1 MSTIRS
7 KRRRHGVLKSERG
20 FALFGVFLTI
30 LMMTA
35 LGIAA
40 MTMTGLENRMAGS
53 ANATDAAAAAAE
65 SCIGTGVNVIMQTLQ
80 ERQVPLSYV
89 GSVVAANAEGTT
101 PPTLTQEIMG
111 QANNNAD
118 FSVGTNAFGTAA
130 SPDIQMTAG
139 PFAVVGDIDRLYFQN
154 KSGGSIQFAA
164 GYEGAAQGAAGGG
177 GEAIYQI
184 DCTATLTA
192 TGAMSRIQAVYAC
205 VSAGGESC
213 QRKI

>member
-1 MSTIRS
+1 VSTISS
-7 KRRRHGVLKSERG
+7 KRRRHGVLNNERG

-53 ANATDAAAAAAE
+53 ANSTDAAAAAAE

-80 ERQVPLSYV
+80 DRQVPLSYV
-89 GSVVAANAEGTT
+89 GSVIPASAEGAIA
-101 PPTLTQEIMG
+101 PTLTQEIMG

-118 FSVGTNAFGTAA
+118 VAGA

-139 PFAVVGDIDRLYFQN
+139 PFAVVGDIDRLYFKN
-154 KSGGSIQFAA
+154 KVGGSLQFAA

-184 DCTATLTA
+184 DCTATLQA
-192 TGAMSRIQAVYAC
+192 TGAMSRIQAVFAC

>member
-1 MSTIRS
+1 
-7 KRRRHGVLKSERG
+7 VLNSERG

-80 ERQVPLSYV
+80 DRQVPLSYV
-89 GSVVAANAEGTT
+89 GSVIPASAEGAIA
-101 PPTLTQEIMG
+101 PTLTQEIMG

-118 FSVGTNAFGTAA
+118 VAGA

-139 PFAVVGDIDRLYFQN
+139 PFAVVGDIDRLYFKN
-154 KSGGSIQFAA
+154 KVGGSLQFAA

-184 DCTATLTA
+184 DCTATLAA
-192 TGAMSRIQAVYAC
+192 TGAMSRIQAVFAC

>member
-1 MSTIRS
+1 VGTIGLKPRQY
-7 KRRRHGVLKSERG
+7 GVLNNERG
-20 FALFGVFLTI
+20 FALFGVFLTL

-40 MTMTGLENRMAGS
+40 MTMTGLENRMAGF
-53 ANATDAAAAAAE
+53 ANTTDAAAAAAE

-80 ERQVPLSYV
+80 DRQVPPSYV
-89 GSVVAANAEGTT
+89 GPAAMIPANAEGAIA
-101 PPTLTQEIMG
+101 PTLTQEIMG
-111 QANNNAD
+111 QANNNPD
-118 FSVGTNAFGTAA
+118 VSVGAAA

-139 PFAVVGDIDRLYFQN
+139 PFAVVGDIDRLYFKN
-154 KSGGSIQFAA
+154 KVGGSLQFAA

-192 TGAMSRIQAVYAC
+192 TGAMSRIQAVFAC

>member
-7 KRRRHGVLKSERG
+7 KRRRHGVLNNERG
-20 FALFGVFLTI
+20 FALFGVFLTR

-53 ANATDAAAAAAE
+53 ANSTDAAAAAAE

-80 ERQVPLSYV
+80 DRQVPLSYV
-89 GSVVAANAEGTT
+89 GSVIPASAEGAIA
-101 PPTLTQEIMG
+101 PTLTQEIMG

-118 FSVGTNAFGTAA
+118 VAGA

-139 PFAVVGDIDRLYFQN
+139 PFAVVGDIDRLYFKN
-154 KSGGSIQFAA
+154 KVGGSLQFAA

-184 DCTATLTA
+184 DCTATLQA
-192 TGAMSRIQAVYAC
+192 TGAMSRIQAVFAC

>member
-1 MSTIRS
+1 MA
-7 KRRRHGVLKSERG
+7 G
-20 FALFGVFLTI
+20 FANT
-30 LMMTA
+30 
-35 LGIAA
+35 
-40 MTMTGLENRMAGS
+40 
-53 ANATDAAAAAAE
+53 TDAAAAAAE

-80 ERQVPLSYV
+80 ERQVPPSYV
-89 GSVVAANAEGTT
+89 GSVIPSNAEGAIA
-101 PPTLTQEIMG
+101 PTLTQEIMG

-118 FSVGTNAFGTAA
+118 GVGA

-139 PFAVVGDIDRLYFQN
+139 PFGVVGDIDRLYFKN
-154 KSGGSIQFAA
+154 KVGGSLQFAS

-192 TGAMSRIQAVYAC
+192 TGATSRIQAVFAC

>member
-1 MSTIRS
+1 VSTIGS
-7 KRRRHGVLKSERG
+7 KRRRHGVLSNERG

-53 ANATDAAAAAAE
+53 ANSTDAAAAAAE

-80 ERQVPLSYV
+80 DRQVPLSYV
-89 GSVVAANAEGTT
+89 GSVIPASAEGAIA
-101 PPTLTQEIMG
+101 PTLTQEIMG

-118 FSVGTNAFGTAA
+118 VAGA

-139 PFAVVGDIDRLYFQN
+139 PFAVVGDIDRLYFKN
-154 KSGGSIQFAA
+154 KVGGSLQFAA

-192 TGAMSRIQAVYAC
+192 TGAMSRIQAVFAC

>member
-1 MSTIRS
+1 MSTISSRP
-7 KRRRHGVLKSERG
+7 RRHGVLKDERG

-53 ANATDAAAAAAE
+53 ANSTDAAAAAAE

-80 ERQVPLSYV
+80 ERQVPPSYV
-89 GSVVAANAEGTT
+89 GPAAVVPANAEGAIA
-101 PPTLTQEIMG
+101 PTLTQEIMG
-111 QANNNAD
+111 QWNNNAD
-118 FSVGTNAFGTAA
+118 VSVGAGA
-130 SPDIQMTAG
+130 SPDIQMAAG
-139 PFAVVGDIDRLYFQN
+139 PFAVVGDIDRLYFKN
-154 KSGGSIQFAA
+154 KVGGSLQFAA

-192 TGAMSRIQAVYAC
+192 TGAMSRIQAVFAC

>member
-1 MSTIRS
+1 
-7 KRRRHGVLKSERG
+7 VLNNERG

-53 ANATDAAAAAAE
+53 ANSTDAAAAAAE

-80 ERQVPLSYV
+80 DRQVPASYV
-89 GSVVAANAEGTT
+89 GVGPAAVIPANAEGAIA
-101 PPTLTQEIMG
+101 PTLTQEIMG
-111 QANNNAD
+111 QADNDAD
-118 FSVGTNAFGTAA
+118 FAVGTGA

-139 PFAVVGDIDRLYFQN
+139 PFAVVGDIDRLYIKQR
-154 KSGGSIQFAA
+154 SGGSLQFAA
-164 GYEGAAQGAAGGG
+164 GYEGAAQGASGGG
-177 GEAIYQI
+177 AEAYYQI
-184 DCTATLTA
+184 DCRATLTA
-192 TGAMSRIQAVYAC
+192 TGATSRIQAIYAC

>member
-7 KRRRHGVLKSERG
+7 KRRRHGVLNNERG
-20 FALFGVFLTI
+20 FALFGVFLTL

-53 ANATDAAAAAAE
+53 ANSTDAAAAAAE

-80 ERQVPLSYV
+80 DRQVPLSYV
-89 GSVVAANAEGTT
+89 GSVIPASAEGAIA
-101 PPTLTQEIMG
+101 PTLTQEIMG

-118 FSVGTNAFGTAA
+118 VAGA

-139 PFAVVGDIDRLYFQN
+139 PFAVVGDIDRLYFKN
-154 KSGGSIQFAA
+154 KVGGSLQFAA

-184 DCTATLTA
+184 DCTATLQA
-192 TGAMSRIQAVYAC
+192 TGAMSRIQAVFAC

>member
-1 MSTIRS
+1 VSTIRS
-7 KRRRHGVLKSERG
+7 KRRRHGVLNNERG

-35 LGIAA
+35 LGVAA

-53 ANATDAAAAAAE
+53 ANSTDAAAAAAE

-80 ERQVPLSYV
+80 DRQVPLSYV
-89 GSVVAANAEGTT
+89 GSVIPASAEGAIA
-101 PPTLTQEIMG
+101 PTLTQEIMG

-118 FSVGTNAFGTAA
+118 VAGA

-139 PFAVVGDIDRLYFQN
+139 PFAVVGDIDRLYFKN
-154 KSGGSIQFAA
+154 KVGGSLQFAA

-192 TGAMSRIQAVYAC
+192 TGAMSRIQAVFAC

>member
-1 MSTIRS
+1 MSTISS
-7 KRRRHGVLKSERG
+7 KRRRHGVLNNERG

-53 ANATDAAAAAAE
+53 ANTTDAAAAAAE
-65 SCIGTGVNVIMQTLQ
+65 SCIGTGTNVILQTLQ
-80 ERQVPLSYV
+80 ERNVPALYV
-89 GSVVAANAEGTT
+89 GAAAVIPSNAENAGM

-111 QANNNAD
+111 QWDNHTD
-118 FSVGTNAFGTAA
+118 SPGA

-139 PFAVVGDIDRLYFQN
+139 PFTVRGDIDRLYIKQRA
-154 KSGGSIQFAA
+154 GGSLQFAA
-164 GYEGAAQGAAGGG
+164 GYEGTAQGASGGG
-177 GEAIYQI
+177 AEAYYQI

-192 TGAMSRIQAVYAC
+192 TGAISRIRAVYAC
-205 VSAGGESC
+205 VSAAGESC

>member
-1 MSTIRS
+1 
-7 KRRRHGVLKSERG
+7 
-20 FALFGVFLTI
+20 
-30 LMMTA
+30 

-40 MTMTGLENRMAGS
+40 MTMTGLENRMAGF
-53 ANATDAAAAAAE
+53 ANSTDAAAAAAE

-80 ERQVPLSYV
+80 ERQVPIGYV
-89 GSVVAANAEGTT
+89 GPAAVIPSNAENGAI

-118 FSVGTNAFGTAA
+118 GAGA

-139 PFAVVGDIDRLYFQN
+139 PFTVVGDIDRLYFKN
-154 KSGGSIQFAA
+154 KVGGSLQFAA

-184 DCTATLTA
+184 DCTATLAA
-192 TGAMSRIQAVYAC
+192 TGATSRIQAVFAC

>member
-1 MSTIRS
+1 
-7 KRRRHGVLKSERG
+7 LNNERG

-53 ANATDAAAAAAE
+53 ANSTDAAAAAAE

-80 ERQVPLSYV
+80 DRQVPLSYV
-89 GSVVAANAEGTT
+89 GSVIPASAEGAIA
-101 PPTLTQEIMG
+101 PTLTQEIMG

-118 FSVGTNAFGTAA
+118 VAGA

-139 PFAVVGDIDRLYFQN
+139 PFAVVGDIDRLYFKN
-154 KSGGSIQFAA
+154 KVGGSLQFAA

-192 TGAMSRIQAVYAC
+192 TGSMSRIQAVFAC

>member
-1 MSTIRS
+1 VSTISSRP
-7 KRRRHGVLKSERG
+7 RRHGVLKDERG

-53 ANATDAAAAAAE
+53 ANSTDAAAAAAE

-80 ERQVPLSYV
+80 ERQVPPSYV
-89 GSVVAANAEGTT
+89 GPAAMIPANAEGAIA
-101 PPTLTQEIMG
+101 PTLTQEIMG

-118 FSVGTNAFGTAA
+118 VSVGAGA
-130 SPDIQMTAG
+130 SPDIQMAAG
-139 PFAVVGDIDRLYFQN
+139 PFAVVGDIDRLYFKN
-154 KSGGSIQFAA
+154 KVGGSLQFAA

-192 TGAMSRIQAVYAC
+192 TGAMSRIQAVFAC

>member
-1 MSTIRS
+1 MNN
-7 KRRRHGVLKSERG
+7 ERG

-53 ANATDAAAAAAE
+53 ANSTDAAAAAAE

-80 ERQVPLSYV
+80 ERQVPPSYLV
-89 GSVVAANAEGTT
+89 GPAAVIPANAEGAIA
-101 PPTLTQEIMG
+101 PTLTQEIMG

-118 FSVGTNAFGTAA
+118 GVGA

-139 PFAVVGDIDRLYFQN
+139 PFAVLGDIDRLYFKN
-154 KSGGSIQFAA
+154 KVGGSLQFAA

-192 TGAMSRIQAVYAC
+192 TGAMSRIQAVFAC

>member
-1 MSTIRS
+1 MGTIGS
-7 KRRRHGVLKSERG
+7 LPRRHGVRNNERG

-40 MTMTGLENRMAGS
+40 MTMTGLENRMAGF
-53 ANATDAAAAAAE
+53 ANSTDAAAAAAE

-80 ERQVPLSYV
+80 ERQVPPSYLV
-89 GSVVAANAEGTT
+89 GLAAVIPANAEGAIA
-101 PPTLTQEIMG
+101 PTLTQEIMG

-118 FSVGTNAFGTAA
+118 VAVAVGAGA

-139 PFAVVGDIDRLYFQN
+139 PFAVVGDIDRLYFKN
-154 KSGGSIQFAA
+154 KVGGSLQFAS

-177 GEAIYQI
+177 GEALYQI

>member
-7 KRRRHGVLKSERG
+7 KQRRHGVLNDERG

-53 ANATDAAAAAAE
+53 ANSTDAAAAAAE

-89 GSVVAANAEGTT
+89 GPAAVVPANAEGAIA
-101 PPTLTQEIMG
+101 PTLTQEIMG
-111 QANNNAD
+111 QWNNNAD
-118 FSVGTNAFGTAA
+118 VSVGAGA

-139 PFAVVGDIDRLYFQN
+139 PFAVVGDIDRLYFKN
-154 KSGGSIQFAA
+154 KVGGSLQFAA

-192 TGAMSRIQAVYAC
+192 TGAASRIQAVFAC

>member
-1 MSTIRS
+1 MSTISSRP
-7 KRRRHGVLKSERG
+7 RRHGVLKDERG

-53 ANATDAAAAAAE
+53 ANSTDAAAAAAE

-89 GSVVAANAEGTT
+89 GSVVPASAEGAIA
-101 PPTLTQEIMG
+101 PTLTQEIMG

-118 FSVGTNAFGTAA
+118 GIGA
-130 SPDIQMTAG
+130 SPDIQMNAG
-139 PFAVVGDIDRLYFQN
+139 PFGVLGDIDRLYFKN
-154 KSGGSIQFAA
+154 KVGGSLQFAA

-192 TGAMSRIQAVYAC
+192 TGAMSRIQAVFAC

>member
-1 MSTIRS
+1 MSTICS
-7 KRRRHGVLKSERG
+7 KRRRHGVLSNERG

-53 ANATDAAAAAAE
+53 ANSTDAAAAAAE

-80 ERQVPLSYV
+80 DRQVPLSYV
-89 GSVVAANAEGTT
+89 GSVIPASAEGAIA
-101 PPTLTQEIMG
+101 PTLTQEIMG

-118 FSVGTNAFGTAA
+118 VAGA

-139 PFAVVGDIDRLYFQN
+139 PFAVVGDIDRLYFKN
-154 KSGGSIQFAA
+154 KVGGSLQFAA

-192 TGAMSRIQAVYAC
+192 TGAMSRIQAVFAC

>member
-1 MSTIRS
+1 MSTISSRP
-7 KRRRHGVLKSERG
+7 RRHGVLKDERG

-53 ANATDAAAAAAE
+53 ANSTDAAAAAAE

-80 ERQVPLSYV
+80 ERQVPPSYV
-89 GSVVAANAEGTT
+89 GPAAMIPANAEGAIA
-101 PPTLTQEIMG
+101 PTLTQEIMG

-118 FSVGTNAFGTAA
+118 VSVGAGA
-130 SPDIQMTAG
+130 SPDIQMAAG
-139 PFAVVGDIDRLYFQN
+139 PFAVVGDIDRLYFKN
-154 KSGGSIQFAA
+154 KVGGSLQFAA

-192 TGAMSRIQAVYAC
+192 TGAMSRIQAVFAC

>member
-7 KRRRHGVLKSERG
+7 KRRWQGVLKSERG

-40 MTMTGLENRMAGS
+40 MTMTGLENRMAGF
-53 ANATDAAAAAAE
+53 ANTTDAAAAAAE
-65 SCIGTGVNVIMQTLQ
+65 SCIGTGVNVIVQTLQ
-80 ERQVPLSYV
+80 ERQVPLSYI
-89 GSVVAANAEGTT
+89 GPAAVVPANAEGAIA
-101 PPTLTQEIMG
+101 PTLTQEIMG
-111 QANNNAD
+111 QANSNAD
-118 FSVGTNAFGTAA
+118 VPIGAGA

-139 PFAVVGDIDRLYFQN
+139 PFAVVGDIDRLYFKN
-154 KSGGSIQFAA
+154 KVGGSIQFAA

-184 DCTATLTA
+184 DCTATLAA
-192 TGAMSRIQAVYAC
+192 TGATSRIQAVYAC

>member
-1 MSTIRS
+1 MDIIRS
-7 KRRRHGVLKSERG
+7 KQRRHGVLKSERG

-53 ANATDAAAAAAE
+53 ANTTDAGAAAAE
-65 SCIGTGVNVIMQTLQ
+65 SCIGTGVNVILQTKQ
-80 ERQVPLSYV
+80 DREVPPSYV
-89 GSVVAANAEGTT
+89 GSVIPSNAENLSM
-101 PPTLTQEIMG
+101 PPTLTQEIMA
-111 QANNNAD
+111 QADNAID
-118 FSVGTNAFGTAA
+118 VAVGAGA

-139 PFAVVGDIDRLYFQN
+139 PFVVVGDIDRLYLQN
-154 KSGGSIQFAA
+154 KIGGSLNFAS
-164 GYEGAAQGAAGGG
+164 GYEGTAQGSSGGG
-177 GEAIYQI
+177 SEAMYRI

-192 TGAMSRIQAVYAC
+192 TGATSRIQAVYAC
-205 VSAGGESC
+205 VSAAGESC

>member
-1 MSTIRS
+1 M
-7 KRRRHGVLKSERG
+7 RRRYSVGTIGSKPRRQGVLKNERG

-89 GSVVAANAEGTT
+89 GSVIPASAEGAIA
-101 PPTLTQEIMG
+101 PTLTQEIMG

-118 FSVGTNAFGTAA
+118 VAGA

-139 PFAVVGDIDRLYFQN
+139 PFAVVGDIDRLYFKN
-154 KSGGSIQFAA
+154 KVGGSLQFAA

-192 TGAMSRIQAVYAC
+192 TGAMSRIQAVFAC

>member
-1 MSTIRS
+1 MGIRGS
-7 KRRRHGVLKSERG
+7 KPRRYGVLNNERG

-40 MTMTGLENRMAGS
+40 MTMTGLENRMAGF
-53 ANATDAAAAAAE
+53 ANSTDAAAAAAE

-80 ERQVPLSYV
+80 ERQVPPSYV
-89 GSVVAANAEGTT
+89 GFVIPANAEGAIA
-101 PPTLTQEIMG
+101 PTLTQEIMG

-118 FSVGTNAFGTAA
+118 GVGA

-139 PFAVVGDIDRLYFQN
+139 PFAVVGDIDRLYFKN
-154 KSGGSIQFAA
+154 KAGGSLQFAS

-177 GEAIYQI
+177 GEALYQI

-192 TGAMSRIQAVYAC
+192 TGATSRILAIYAC
-205 VSAGGESC
+205 VGAAGESC

>member
-1 MSTIRS
+1 VGTIGS
-7 KRRRHGVLKSERG
+7 KPRQHGVLNNERG

-40 MTMTGLENRMAGS
+40 MTMTGLENRMAGF
-53 ANATDAAAAAAE
+53 ANSTDAAAAAAE

-80 ERQVPLSYV
+80 ERQVPPSYV
-89 GSVVAANAEGTT
+89 GPAAVIPANAEGAIA
-101 PPTLTQEIMG
+101 PTLTQEIMG
-111 QANNNAD
+111 QANNNTD
-118 FSVGTNAFGTAA
+118 VVGA

-139 PFAVVGDIDRLYFQN
+139 PFAVVGDIDRLYFKN
-154 KSGGSIQFAA
+154 KVGGSLQFAA

-192 TGAMSRIQAVYAC
+192 TGAMSRIQAVFAC

>member
-1 MSTIRS
+1 VGAIGS
-7 KRRRHGVLKSERG
+7 KTSKPRFLENERG

-40 MTMTGLENRMAGS
+40 VTMTGLENRMAGF
-53 ANATDAAAAAAE
+53 ANSTDAGAAAAE
-65 SCIGTGVNVIMQTLQ
+65 SCIGTGTNVILQTLQ
-80 ERQVPLSYV
+80 ERQVPSLYV
-89 GSVVAANAEGTT
+89 GATAVIPSNAENASM

-111 QANNNAD
+111 QADNNAD
-118 FSVGTNAFGTAA
+118 P

-139 PFAVVGDIDRLYFQN
+139 PFTVVGDIDRLYIKQRA
-154 KSGGSIQFAA
+154 GGSLQFAA
-164 GYEGAAQGAAGGG
+164 GYEGTAQGASGGG
-177 GEAIYQI
+177 AEAYYQI

-192 TGAMSRIQAVYAC
+192 TGATSRIRAIYAC
-205 VSAGGESC
+205 VSAAGESC

>member
-1 MSTIRS
+1 VSTIRS
-7 KRRRHGVLKSERG
+7 KRRRHGVMNNERG

-53 ANATDAAAAAAE
+53 ANSTDAAAAAAE

-80 ERQVPLSYV
+80 DRQVPLSYV
-89 GSVVAANAEGTT
+89 GSVIPASAEGAIA
-101 PPTLTQEIMG
+101 PTLTQEIMG

-118 FSVGTNAFGTAA
+118 VAGA

-139 PFAVVGDIDRLYFQN
+139 PFAVVGDIDRLYFKN
-154 KSGGSIQFAA
+154 KVGGSLQFAA

-184 DCTATLTA
+184 DCTATLQA
-192 TGAMSRIQAVYAC
+192 TGAMSRIQAVFAC

>member
-1 MSTIRS
+1 VSTIRS
-7 KRRRHGVLKSERG
+7 KRRRHGVLNNERG
-20 FALFGVFLTI
+20 FALFGVFLTL

-53 ANATDAAAAAAE
+53 ANSTDAAAAAAE

-80 ERQVPLSYV
+80 DRQVPLSYV
-89 GSVVAANAEGTT
+89 GSVIPASAEGAIA
-101 PPTLTQEIMG
+101 PTLTQEIMG

-118 FSVGTNAFGTAA
+118 VAGA

-139 PFAVVGDIDRLYFQN
+139 PFAVVGDIDRLYFKN
-154 KSGGSIQFAA
+154 KVGGSLQFAA

-184 DCTATLTA
+184 DCTATLQA
-192 TGAMSRIQAVYAC
+192 TGAMSRIQAVFAC

>member
-1 MSTIRS
+1 VSTIRS
-7 KRRRHGVLKSERG
+7 KRRRHGVLNNERG
-20 FALFGVFLTI
+20 IALFGVFLTI

-53 ANATDAAAAAAE
+53 ANSMDAAAAAAE

-80 ERQVPLSYV
+80 DRQVPLSYV
-89 GSVVAANAEGTT
+89 GSVIPASAEGAIA
-101 PPTLTQEIMG
+101 PTLTQEIMG

-118 FSVGTNAFGTAA
+118 VAGA

-139 PFAVVGDIDRLYFQN
+139 PFAVVGDIDRLYFKN
-154 KSGGSIQFAA
+154 KVGGSLQFAA

-184 DCTATLTA
+184 DCTATLQA
-192 TGAMSRIQAVYAC
+192 TGAMSRIQAVFAC

>member
-7 KRRRHGVLKSERG
+7 QPRRHGVQNNERG
-20 FALFGVFLTI
+20 FALFGVFLAI

-40 MTMTGLENRMAGS
+40 MTMTGLENRMAGF
-53 ANATDAAAAAAE
+53 ANSTDAAAAAAE

-80 ERQVPLSYV
+80 ERQVPPSYLV
-89 GSVVAANAEGTT
+89 GPTAVIPASAEGAIA
-101 PPTLTQEIMG
+101 PTLTQEIMG

-118 FSVGTNAFGTAA
+118 GVGA

-139 PFAVVGDIDRLYFQN
+139 PFAVLGDIDRLYFKN
-154 KSGGSIQFAA
+154 KVGGSLQFAA

-192 TGAMSRIQAVYAC
+192 TGAMSRIQAVFAC